1 MTARGPTFAR
11 ASGDGRFSYFR
22 PPWRGACYTFPVT
35 KYDLFRRRIVPAA
48 MVIVGG
54 LLAYETCHKQD
65 RTQASFVVEYGVY
78 SKDVRSMEAE
88 VWMNGER
95 VTNFKANALDGAY
108 IGKTRFEASLPD
120 TEGELRI
127 DVDLANGD
135 RRHVT
140 RKLHV
145 REGET
150 LTFQLEPDLR

>member
-1 MTARGPTFAR
+1 LGAAVRAR
-11 ASGDGRFSYFR
+11 ARPFVFSASYE
-22 PPWRGACYTFPVT
+22 GTCYTLPVT
-35 KYDLFRRRIVPAA
+35 KYDLFRRRIVPVA

-54 LLAYETCHKQD
+54 LLAFEQCGKNE
-65 RTQASFVVEYGVY
+65 RTEATFVLEYGIY
-78 SKDVRSMEAE
+78 NNDVRAVEAE

-95 VTNFKANALDGAY
+95 VTRLRRNAVDGAY

-135 RRHVT
+135 RKHVT

-145 REGET
+145 REGDV